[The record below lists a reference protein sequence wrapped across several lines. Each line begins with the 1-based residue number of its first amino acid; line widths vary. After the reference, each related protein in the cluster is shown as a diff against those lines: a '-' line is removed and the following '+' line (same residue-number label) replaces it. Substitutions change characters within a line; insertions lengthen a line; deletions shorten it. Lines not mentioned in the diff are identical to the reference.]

1 MIPPSLYW
9 LYGQPGVRII
19 FEPCGYQDLPPIFF
33 YGAMKECK
41 RQIQSGYT
49 YFFRTK
55 TTKNSNTAKTEQ
67 RATGAHLIQ

>member
-19 FEPCGYQDLPPIFF
+19 FEPFGIQDFPPIFF

-41 RQIQSGYT
+41 ASLRGVDILW
-49 YFFRTK
+49 K
-55 TTKNSNTAKTEQ
+55 
-67 RATGAHLIQ
+67 